1 MASKSPPLLRL
12 IQSATKIRDRKGKSQ
27 PKYTLQISCHV
38 KPNASA
44 RRQGVLA
51 VGPETVDIAVA
62 AVPRDGESNAAV
74 SKVLADVF
82 DVSKS
87 DVAII
92 RGHKSRE
99 KTLSISGLDIGGET
113 EAAFLEKAKQR
124 LSEAIVDG
132 K

>member
-12 IQSATKIRDRKGKSQ
+12 IQNATKIRDKKGKS
-27 PKYTLQISCHV
+27 KAEYTLQISCHV

-44 RRQGVLA
+44 RREGVLA

-62 AVPRDGESNAAV
+62 AVPRDGEANTAV
-74 SKVLADVF
+74 SKVFADIF
-82 DVSKS
+82 SVSKS
-87 DVAII
+87 DVAVI

-99 KTLSISGLDIGGET
+99 KTLSINGLDIGGET
-113 EAAFLEKAKQR
+113 ETDFLEKAKQR